1 MKAIIYMPGLGTSF
15 TDQSVETFAQ
25 RYAKAIDINDPEVK
39 KKYSAKFRD
48 ENFGTD
54 GSLTTKVAAI
64 FEANGADQK
73 HIIDV
78 YEFSYID
85 ELTRGFK
92 KQNVFTKILNLFTI
106 LIGNMPKVA
115 YYTLRRFW
123 NKTGGISEGSSGQ
136 FLYAAFILFV
146 LAASGIILIASFPV
160 ALGDMMEVKNNEALT
175 DFLTSTYLGNFI
187 DWSFTKVRG
196 WSEYMIGLFALF
208 YLFMP
213 DLKIFI
219 LEMATEFICMIKYF
233 SIGKNR
239 LNLIGKFEE
248 ILEYVAESENDY
260 DSVEVIAYSFGSV
273 LAIDTI
279 FPMKGATSARVAEKL
294 DRLVTI
300 GCPFDFINLYWKRY
314 YEAREY
320 KSSTIQSWH
329 NIYSTTDI
337 LSSNFRPD
345 SIEGEAQRSVTTN
358 AIMPINVPFNVLS
371 KDRYNPIRFLMLAGI
386 KAHGMYWEDQVN
398 SASCFT
404 SLVAHQQQLTT

>member
-25 RYAKAIDINDPEVK
+25 RYVKAIDINDPEVK

-48 ENFGTD
+48 EKFGTD

-64 FEANGADQK
+64 FESKGAEKK
-73 HIIDV
+73 HIMDV

-85 ELTRGFK
+85 ELTSGFK
-92 KQNVFTKILNLFTI
+92 KQNVFTKILSLFTI
-106 LIGNMPKVA
+106 LSGHIPKVL
-115 YYTLRRFW
+115 YYTIRRLW
-123 NKTGGISEGSSGQ
+123 NKRGGISEGSSGQ

-146 LAASGIILIASFPV
+146 LAFSGIILIAAFPV
-160 ALGDMMEVKNNEALT
+160 TLGDMLEVKNNEALSNFIT
-175 DFLTSTYLGNFI
+175 NTYLGSLI

-213 DLKIFI
+213 NLKIFI

-248 ILEYVAESENDY
+248 ILEYVSESELEY

-273 LAIDTI
+273 VAIDTI
-279 FPMKGATSARVAEKL
+279 FPMKGATSVRVAEKL

-300 GCPFDFINLYWKRY
+300 GCPFDFINLYWRRY
-314 YEAREY
+314 YDEREY
-320 KSSTIQSWH
+320 KSSTIKSWH

-345 SIEGEAQRSVTTN
+345 SIEGEAQRSVTDN
-358 AIMPINVPFNVLS
+358 AIMPTNIPFNVLS
-371 KDRYNPIRFLMLAGI
+371 KDRYNPIRFFMLAGI
-386 KAHGMYWEDQVN
+386 KAHGMYWEDQIN

-404 SLVAHQQQLTT
+404 SLVAHQQELID